1 MPQNLR
7 QEVFAA
13 VALRFVEE
21 VVRVV
26 LLDDLALVHEDHAVG
41 HGFGKAHFVRHAEYC
56 DAFIGYGCQ
65 NPG

>member
-1 MPQNLR
+1 MPSS
-7 QEVFAA
+7 AMA
-13 VALRFVEE
+13 VKIRVNKS
-21 VVRVV
+21 RVV

>member
-1 MPQNLR
+1 MAENLG
-7 QEVFAA
+7 QKVFGA
-13 VALRFVEE
+13 VALRVVEE